1 MLFVI
6 LFIYDNAEVIYR
18 IKHFLSADFVFKSQC
33 YLEMTHNFLDFYEN
47 IDVILLFLVRI
58 AHKEL

>member
-18 IKHFLSADFVFKSQC
+18 IKHFFLSADFVLNHNVIS
-33 YLEMTHNFLDFYEN
+33 EMTHNFG
-47 IDVILLFLVRI
+47 FL
-58 AHKEL
+58 